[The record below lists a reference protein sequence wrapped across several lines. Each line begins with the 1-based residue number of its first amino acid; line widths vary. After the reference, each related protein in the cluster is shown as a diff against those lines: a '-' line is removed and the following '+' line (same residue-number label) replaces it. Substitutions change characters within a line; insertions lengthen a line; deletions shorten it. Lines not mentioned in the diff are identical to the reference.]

1 MGVVELGAIVATCML
16 LLTVAGMVIRV
27 TLRISA
33 AENKAELAQSRAD
46 MAGINVAANAMR
58 VETIAK
64 LLSDH
69 KETIAQNYVSNK
81 ALESLENRLVDA
93 IGKLGDRIDRIFMS
107 KAAQS

>member
-1 MGVVELGAIVATCML
+1 MGFVEWGAIVATCML
-16 LLTVAGMVIRV
+16 LITVGGILVRV

-33 AENKAELAQSRAD
+33 AENKADLAQSRAD
-46 MAGINVAANAMR
+46 MAGINVAANSMR
-58 VETIAK
+58 VETVAK

-93 IGKLGDRIDRIFMS
+93 IGKLGDRIDRIFMA
-107 KAAQS
+107 KTA